1 MEERNPESPD
11 WSGIVAV
18 FATAL
23 LVLALI
29 NVVVRGTSNQEP
41 SETLAGG
48 GPDAPLRARG
58 SVAALP
64 R

>member
-1 MEERNPESPD
+1 MEERNPEPPD

-29 NVVVRGTSNQEP
+29 NVVMPLVPREWIPEP
-41 SETLAGG
+41 TFVMNF
-48 GPDAPLRARG
+48 RR
-58 SVAALP
+58 
-64 R
+64 